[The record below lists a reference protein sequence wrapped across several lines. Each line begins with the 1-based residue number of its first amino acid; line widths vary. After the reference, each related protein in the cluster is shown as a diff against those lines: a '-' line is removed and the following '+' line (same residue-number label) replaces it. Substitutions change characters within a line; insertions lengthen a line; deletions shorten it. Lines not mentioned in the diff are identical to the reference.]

1 MRIIPNRIINQIK
14 EYSLEV
20 RILTIT
26 SFLGMIICFASGLF
40 NLIVGLDKVT
50 VIVTTSMGIA
60 SMLIFYL
67 VYYKHNYKD
76 PTYIGLV
83 ILPTLLYPIM
93 WFYNSGSHGPIAYF
107 YLFNACVCAVL
118 LSRYKYRSIIILHVG
133 AVLGLLYVEYK
144 STDLTIPYDS
154 LKIRYL
160 DMGFSFTIVFLII
173 FGLITAIMKEYNKTI
188 DELTLTHEELEQ
200 ANKKLKY
207 IAETDAL
214 TGIYNRRYIMDE
226 LNAYVETN
234 QTTSIIM
241 FDIDHF
247 NSINDR
253 FGHSVGDDVICRVS
267 DLLKENIRVIDKL
280 GRIGG
285 EEFVILLK
293 STDAEQA
300 EVRADKLRKMVSEIE
315 WEFPNLKVTLSGGVY
330 CFKENETVDTIMEQ
344 VDLRLYEA
352 KNAGRNIIK
361 SA

>member
-1 MRIIPNRIINQIK
+1 
-14 EYSLEV
+14 
-20 RILTIT
+20 
-26 SFLGMIICFASGLF
+26 
-40 NLIVGLDKVT
+40 
-50 VIVTTSMGIA
+50 
-60 SMLIFYL
+60 
-67 VYYKHNYKD
+67 
-76 PTYIGLV
+76 
-83 ILPTLLYPIM
+83 
-93 WFYNSGSHGPIAYF
+93 
-107 YLFNACVCAVL
+107 
-118 LSRYKYRSIIILHVG
+118 VG

-247 NSINDR
+247 KSINDR